1 MAYKSNI
8 VKKPWGYEYLAY
20 ENEFVGLWFL
30 HILHN
35 QRTSMHCHPNKTTGL
50 INIDG
55 EAEVS
60 FLNDK
65 FSLKP
70 RHKLMIRKGLFHST
84 KATHERG
91 AFVFEIETP
100 KDKHDLVRFKDN
112 YGREGKPYED
122 STFEAPK
129 PSECLWITDPPAGE
143 EAVYQFQNSEI
154 RVKSIVHT
162 DELKE
167 IDDNTNII
175 FLRGGIMTDYDVNVA
190 GPGDIVLC
198 SVIKKL
204 INVFK
209 KINEET
215 VIMTVGVLDEQ

>member
-20 ENEFVGLWFL
+20 ENEHVGLWFL
-30 HILHN
+30 HILHE

-50 INIDG
+50 MNIDG

-65 FSLKP
+65 FNLKP

-84 KATHERG
+84 KAIHERG

-100 KDKHDLVRFKDN
+100 KDKHDLVRFKDS

-122 STFEAPK
+122 STFETPK
-129 PSECLWITDPPAGE
+129 PSECLWITDPPRGSE
-143 EAVYQFQNSEI
+143 NTYKFQNSII
-154 RVKSIVHT
+154 RVKNIT
-162 DELKE
+162 QAEQFNA
-167 IDDNTNII
+167 IDDDTNIV
-175 FLRGGIMTDYDVNVA
+175 FLKGGLMTDYAVNVA

-204 INVFK
+204 MNVFK
-209 KINEET
+209 KMDKET
-215 VIMTVGVLDEQ
+215 IIMTVEAPNE